1 MLFFEPQEGGY
12 YSTFIFARKA
22 SFVYYALSLLAL
34 VPQVHLLPMVKEAL
48 PPSSRLTWVSALT

>member
-1 MLFFEPQEGGY
+1 MFFFEPYEGGY
-12 YSTFIFARKA
+12 YSAFIITRKV

-34 VPQVHLLPMVKEAL
+34 LPRVHPLPLVKEGL